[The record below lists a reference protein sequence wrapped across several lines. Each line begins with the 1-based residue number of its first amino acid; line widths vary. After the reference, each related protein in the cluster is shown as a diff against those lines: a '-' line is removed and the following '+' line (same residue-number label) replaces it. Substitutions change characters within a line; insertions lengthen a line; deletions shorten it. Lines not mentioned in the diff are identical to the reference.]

1 MRLCLLLFSLQ
12 VALFSHGDN
21 HSHIEA
27 DGTGTVNGNYV
38 GPNVTYYYFS
48 FNLADMEGVNL
59 SGADLT
65 GCSFVGADLTN
76 ANLSGANLTNAS
88 FKYADLTNV
97 NLDGANLLNANLSSA
112 NLTNI
117 SIEGLVSLTKDTDLI
132 EVNWA
137 TNSRLMLNE
146 STDLINW
153 AEVSGV
159 TAAGMST
166 YSEELG
172 ASNIYKLVVN

>member
-1 MRLCLLLFSLQ
+1 MRFLLLLFSLQ
-12 VALFSHGDN
+12 AALFSHGDN

-65 GCSFVGADLTN
+65 GCTFVGADLTN
-76 ANLSGANLTNAS
+76 A
-88 FKYADLTNV
+88 

-112 NLTNI
+112 TLTNV
-117 SIEGLVSLTKDTDLI
+117 SIEGLVSLTQDTDSV

-137 TNSRLMLNE
+137 TNSRLKLKE
-146 STDLINW
+146 STDLNNW
-153 AEVSGV
+153 TEVSGV
-159 TAAGMST
+159 TEGGVST
-166 YSEELG
+166 HSENGG
-172 ASNIYKLVVN
+172 ANNFYKLTVN